1 MAVLQMQRISIY
13 ALRKDRKPILEW
25 IQRRGAV
32 EINDALEED
41 NVFQRMDVSTQKAQI
56 EKNIAASKQALE
68 ILNRGAS
75 VGCGGGLFGGVLGWF
90 TRWKSSQQEKTASV
104 QGIHGTGLF
113 FHVAVKR
120 RGICDRYMLFC
131 ESFETGL
138 KESCFF
144 SIIGMIFVYFNE

>member
-13 ALRKDRKPILEW
+13 ALNRYTYRKKTEKPILEW

-68 ILNRGAS
+68 ILNRYAPEKKS
-75 VGCGGGLFGGVLGWF
+75 LFAVLEGRTEIPVEQANAF
-90 TRWKSSQQEKTASV
+90 GRQ
-104 QGIHGTGLF
+104 
-113 FHVAVKR
+113 KR
-120 RGICDRYMLFC
+120 RCAPCGTPA
-131 ESFETGL
+131 E
-138 KESCFF
+138 
-144 SIIGMIFVYFNE
+144 

>member
-56 EKNIAASKQALE
+56 EKNIAASKQA
-68 ILNRGAS
+68 
-75 VGCGGGLFGGVLGWF
+75 
-90 TRWKSSQQEKTASV
+90 
-104 QGIHGTGLF
+104 
-113 FHVAVKR
+113 
-120 RGICDRYMLFC
+120 
-131 ESFETGL
+131 
-138 KESCFF
+138 
-144 SIIGMIFVYFNE
+144 

>member
-68 ILNRGAS
+68 ILNRYAPEKKSLFAVLEGRTEIPVEQANEIGRAS
-75 VGCGGGLFGGVLGWF
+75 CRERVYVL
-90 TRWKSSQQEKTASV
+90 V
-104 QGIHGTGLF
+104 
-113 FHVAVKR
+113 
-120 RGICDRYMLFC
+120 
-131 ESFETGL
+131 
-138 KESCFF
+138 
-144 SIIGMIFVYFNE
+144 

>member
-68 ILNRGAS
+68 ILNRYAPEKKSLFAVLEGRTEIPVEQANA
-75 VGCGGGLFGGVLGWF
+75 FGGKSDDVL
-90 TRWKSSQQEKTASV
+90 RVAHRLNERSKDIADCR
-104 QGIHGTGLF
+104 GLIQKLQTQME
-113 FHVAVKR
+113 A
-120 RGICDRYMLFC
+120 
-131 ESFETGL
+131 L
-138 KESCFF
+138 KPWMNLDIS
-144 SIIGMIFVYFNE
+144 G